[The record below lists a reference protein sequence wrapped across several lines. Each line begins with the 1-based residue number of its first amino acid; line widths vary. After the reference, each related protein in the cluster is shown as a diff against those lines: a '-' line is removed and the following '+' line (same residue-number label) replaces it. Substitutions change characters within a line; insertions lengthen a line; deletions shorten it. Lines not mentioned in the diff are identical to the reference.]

1 MLISL
6 QIAGFKFLQKWKLE
20 THPPTNNNNKTRN
33 LRIRKFCSLSHQKT
47 REKLCLSVYLSVAQF
62 QRNSCKTENEGHL
75 LVTAT
80 ESLHLHHTKTQPR
93 NEILVARIAVWGEK
107 GLAKSETNKTTDW
120 RSRLHMYNNQPVGC
134 MYITAKL

>member
-1 MLISL
+1 LFSTTP
-6 QIAGFKFLQKWKLE
+6 K
-20 THPPTNNNNKTRN
+20 NKREN
-33 LRIRKFCSLSHQKT
+33 SVSLS
-47 REKLCLSVYLSVAQF
+47 LCGTVS
-62 QRNSCKTENEGHL
+62 RNSCKTENEGHL

-80 ESLHLHHTKTQPR
+80 ESLYLHHTKTQPR

-107 GLAKSETNKTTDW
+107 CLAISETNNKTTDW